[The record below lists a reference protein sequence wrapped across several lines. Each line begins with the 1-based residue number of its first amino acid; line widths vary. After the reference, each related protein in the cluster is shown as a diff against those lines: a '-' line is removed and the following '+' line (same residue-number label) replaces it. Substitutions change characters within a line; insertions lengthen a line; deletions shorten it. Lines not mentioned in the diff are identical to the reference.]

1 MKLGFLTLV
10 GYTAILTVTELR
22 ACFFLWDESKM
33 RFSSDTKGGPQPS
46 DTQNLIQY
54 THTHT
59 HTQRKKC
66 GEGNLKVGR
75 DRVGGLKMGGV
86 KEKKT

>member
-10 GYTAILTVTELR
+10 GYTAILTETELW

-59 HTQRKKC
+59 QRKKERKKC
-66 GEGNLKVGR
+66 GEGNLKGGR
-75 DRVGGLKMGGV
+75 ERVGD
-86 KEKKT
+86 

>member
-1 MKLGFLTLV
+1 
-10 GYTAILTVTELR
+10 
-22 ACFFLWDESKM
+22 M

-59 HTQRKKC
+59 KKERKKC
-66 GEGNLKVGR
+66 GEGNLKGGER
-75 DRVGGLKMGGV
+75 ESGGLKMGGV
-86 KEKKT
+86 KEKKTWRINL